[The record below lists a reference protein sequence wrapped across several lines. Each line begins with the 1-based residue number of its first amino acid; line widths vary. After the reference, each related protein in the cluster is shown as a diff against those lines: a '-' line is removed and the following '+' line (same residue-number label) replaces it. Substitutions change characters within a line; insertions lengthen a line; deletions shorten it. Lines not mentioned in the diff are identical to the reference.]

1 MNIVEVLKELDG
13 IEYKDSE
20 GFLIKK
26 MHEAETEN
34 DISAKITLLNEM
46 IGFCRDSCQH
56 SKTKIYSNELL
67 TILEDEGL
75 VGTQG
80 YATSILNIANAYRA
94 SGDLEESLEF
104 YKEAYAIYE
113 DTLEPGDFLYASINN
128 NMALLYQEMGNFEA
142 ACDCLY
148 ISLSVIS
155 LHEDKIIEKAITY
168 TNLAQSQLR
177 LPDMNAAKDSIKKAL
192 EIFNDGHQND
202 FHYGAALSVYGELC
216 FKEGNFALAAEY
228 YNKAMSEVEK
238 QIGRT
243 DNYEI
248 LLENRDEA
256 MTRAVEAGQDISY
269 ITQELSTTPQ
279 ESEVAD
285 NVVRGL
291 DICRKYYEEV
301 GAPMIHEKF
310 EKYESRIAVGL
321 VGEGSDCFGFD
332 DELSRD
338 HDWGP
343 GFCMWVDEVTYDAI
357 GEQLQAEYNNLP
369 SEFMGYRRL
378 TTREAEG
385 RLGVIKVKDF
395 YSKMLHM
402 RNGIPRNEEE
412 WLAASEEDLAA
423 VTNGAIFRDDDGIFF
438 SLRNTLLSYFPERVF
453 RRKLAYELVR
463 MAQTGQYNFSRCMKR
478 NDKVTASMYLAE
490 FTEHTLKVLFL
501 LNRKYAPYKK
511 WMMKYASTKLQ
522 ILPEVTDILRAI
534 VDMDINDSNVTGS
547 IEIIATLV
555 LNELKNQ
562 NLVIAFNRID
572 PYFLEPYGH
581 EILNSINYLSD
592 NDSLKEDSV
601 KSKHMALVN
610 AIVEAEWNAFDE
622 VKNEGGRAS
631 CQDDWNTFSK
641 MRKSQ
646 YMTWSIDMMESFLA
660 DMNEANARGWNLI
673 TEKYGRMEASTAP
686 EEYAK
691 IEKSL
696 PARDEKTKA
705 IVEEIVKIQVRFMEE
720 LAEDYPN
727 VAKTARS
734 IHTYED
740 SEWNTSYET
749 YLRGELLTYSEQT
762 LALYGKYVVEHVQNE
777 KNLAVEIMNN
787 TAILYGYK
795 SIDDLEKSFT

>member
-1 MNIVEVLKELDG
+1 MNIVEVLKELDA

-20 GFLIKK
+20 AFLIRK
-26 MHEAETEN
+26 MHEAEVEK
-34 DISAKITLLNEM
+34 DLGAKISLLNEM

-56 SKTKIYSNELL
+56 NKTKIYSNELL

-80 YATSILNIANAYRA
+80 YATSLLNIANAYRA
-94 SGDLEESLEF
+94 SGDLEDSLDL
-104 YKEAYAIYE
+104 YKEAYQIYE
-113 DTLEPGDFLYASINN
+113 STLDPGDFLYASINN
-128 NMALLYQEMGNFEA
+128 NMSLLYQEMGDFDK
-142 ACDCLY
+142 ACECLKK
-148 ISLSVIS
+148 SLGIIA
-155 LHEDKIIEKAITY
+155 LYDDKILEKAITY

-177 LPDMNAAKDSIKKAL
+177 LSDIKAAKDSINNAL
-192 EIFNDGHQND
+192 AIFDDGKQND
-202 FHYGAALSVYGELC
+202 FHYCGALSVYAELC
-216 FKEGNFALAAEY
+216 FMEGNYSLAVDY
-228 YNKAMSEVEK
+228 YNKAMSEAEK
-238 QIGRT
+238 QMGRNE
-243 DNYEI
+243 NYDI
-248 LLENRDEA
+248 LMANRDEA
-256 MTRAVEAGQDISY
+256 MERAIEAGQDVAQNSKALEK
-269 ITQELSTTPQ
+269 QEI
-279 ESEVAD
+279 VAE
-285 NVVRGL
+285 NAIRGL
-291 DICRKYYEEV
+291 DICRKYYEEI
-301 GAPMIHEKF
+301 GAPMIHNLF

-357 GEQLQAEYNNLP
+357 GEKLQEAYDNLP
-369 SEFMGYRRL
+369 VEFMGYRRL

-395 YSKMLHM
+395 YSRILHM
-402 RNGIPRNEEE
+402 QNGIPRNEEE
-412 WLAASEEDLAA
+412 WITVSEEDLAA

-438 SLRNTLLSYFPERVF
+438 GLRNALLSYFPERVF

-463 MAQTGQYNFSRCMKR
+463 MAQTGQYNFSRCLKR
-478 NDKVTASMYLAE
+478 GDKVTATMYLAE
-490 FTEHTLKVLFL
+490 YMEHTLRVLFL

-522 ILPEVTDILRAI
+522 ILPEITDILRAI
-534 VDMDINDSNVTGS
+534 ADMEITDSNINGS

-562 NLVIAFNRID
+562 NLIVALNRRD
-572 PYFLEPYGH
+572 PNYLEPYGH
-581 EILNSINYLSD
+581 EILDSIRFLSD
-592 NDSLKEDSV
+592 NDSSKEDSV
-601 KSKHMALVN
+601 KNKHMELVN
-610 AIVEAEWNAFDE
+610 AIVEAEWKAFDE

-646 YMTWSIDMMESFLA
+646 YMTWSVEMIESFLA
-660 DMNEANARGWNLI
+660 DMNEAKAKGWNLI

-696 PARDEKTKA
+696 PQRDDKTRA
-705 IVEEIVKIQVRFMEE
+705 IVEEIVKIQVKFMEE

-727 VAKTARS
+727 VAKSARS

-762 LALYGKYVVEHVQNE
+762 LALYGKYVVEHVNNE